1 MRLPVLSGG
10 FGSADV
16 DQPEAIRMIRHAIDS
31 GVNYF
36 DTAYSYHGGQS
47 EVVLGKAL
55 RDGYRERVRVATKLP
70 PWLVKEAADFD
81 RILNEQLQRLQ
92 TDSIDFY
99 LFHALNGKY
108 WQEVVL
114 RHGLLEKAA
123 AALADGRIRHLGFSF
138 HSDFETFEEILSAT
152 DLWSLCQIQYN
163 YVNVE
168 FQAGVRGLRMATDR
182 GLAVVAM
189 EPLLGGRLADPP
201 AEIRQILAEFPL
213 ERTAVEWALDWLWD
227 QPEVSLVLSGMSTM
241 AQLNENL
248 RLARQAR
255 VHCFGTKD
263 QVMIDKVRE
272 GYNAR
277 TVIPCTRCGYC
288 MPCPQGVDVP
298 ANFELFNHARVFD
311 DVTTARFRYGF
322 ALQAQQRASGCTQCG
337 MCEEVCPQQIPV
349 KEWMREVGKLLG
361 S

>member
-1 MRLPVLSGG
+1 
-10 FGSADV
+10 
-16 DQPEAIRMIRHAIDS
+16 
-31 GVNYF
+31 
-36 DTAYSYHGGQS
+36 
-47 EVVLGKAL
+47 
-55 RDGYRERVRVATKLP
+55 
-70 PWLVKEAADFD
+70 
-81 RILNEQLQRLQ
+81 
-92 TDSIDFY
+92 
-99 LFHALNGKY
+99 
-108 WQEVVL
+108 VVL